1 MYATTVQAVTYM
13 ITFGQIVTKVLQR
26 LALVEGLDAQI
37 YAEPRIQ
44 LAVQHKFDLLFREYW
59 IPEYTTWQEQF
70 NLDGSTGVVTADL
83 STRIKDFRDIHSVFL
98 ENSHKPIPLAPHTTR
113 DSDINYPSI
122 RQFATN
128 TAKWFKILPTTTSGK
143 VWISYRTKPDDFQE
157 DGDELHID
165 TQLLLL
171 GSCWDILEDDG
182 TNPGASD
189 KFRVLFQDAL
199 SQFNRQQFN
208 IPLSI
213 RVAGSSMHMMTNF
226 TPLPNGGV

>member
-1 MYATTVQAVTYM
+1 M

-59 IPEYTTWQEQF
+59 LPDYMVYQETYT
-70 NLDGSTGVVTADL
+70 LDGVNGLITGDL
-83 STRIKDFRDIHSVFL
+83 TDKLNDWRDLHSVMWEGSSRPLPIAPMNTRDRDIQ
-98 ENSHKPIPLAPHTTR
+98 
-113 DSDINYPSI
+113 YPSI
-122 RQFATN
+122 RPFVTN
-128 TAKWFKILPTTTSGK
+128 KAKMFKVLPVLSVGEVYVT
-143 VWISYRTKPDDFQE
+143 YRIKPPDFEE
-157 DGDELHID
+157 DSDEIHLD

-171 GSCWDILEDDG
+171 GTCWDVLEDDG

-189 KFRVLFQDAL
+189 KFRILFQDAL
-199 SQFNRQQFN
+199 AQFNRQTHN
-208 IPLSI
+208 IPLGLIGAQSYGHLI
-213 RVAGSSMHMMTNF
+213 TNF

>member
-1 MYATTVQAVTYM
+1 M

-59 IPEYTTWQEQF
+59 LPEYTVIQEEHM
-70 NLDGSTGVVTADL
+70 LDGTSGQITGDL
-83 STRIKDFRDIHSVFL
+83 TNKVKDWRDIHSIFH
-98 ENSHKPIPLAPHTTR
+98 EGSPKPMPLAPLNTR
-113 DSDINYPSI
+113 DIDINYPSI
-122 RQFATN
+122 RPNATN
-128 TAKWFKILPTTTSGK
+128 MVKWFKILPITTSGK
-143 VWISYRTKPDDFQE
+143 VWITYRIKPNDFEE
-157 DGDELHID
+157 DGDPIYID

-171 GSCWDILEDDG
+171 GTCWDVLEDDG

-199 SQFNRQQFN
+199 AQFNRQKFN
-208 IPLSI
+208 IPLDTI
-213 RVAGSSMHMMTNF
+213 MSSRSTLNRWA
-226 TPLPNGGV
+226 